1 MTSEIARHTDWHR
14 LKTQTIGA
22 FHIFPLCHIDLRPQ
36 VAASF
41 KAMKRHNEIRK
52 IAKTNTALVRGNY
65 QSKSVGFTRFCE
77 GEVGIG

>member
-1 MTSEIARHTDWHR
+1 MLMLSARRRHENKTLATQSGAKLMTSEIARHTDWHR

-22 FHIFPLCHIDLRPQ
+22 FHIFPLCHIDLHPQ

-52 IAKTNTALVRGNY
+52 RLGKQI
-65 QSKSVGFTRFCE
+65 
-77 GEVGIG
+77 